1 MSPLPTPSRPSVR
14 HADAPGAVP
23 AAPSRSR
30 AAARAAAACLALG
43 AALLAACGPVGG
55 MGDRPRDGAS
65 GSAPIRAADP
75 ERGQALYENRCGE
88 CHSQSVHNRSARAAR
103 DFTGVLDQV
112 RRWDRNLGARWTDED
127 IRDVTV
133 YLTMTFYKYPCP
145 APMCS
150 AARTHGRP
158 PVSLA
163 AVAPTVPAGD

>member
-1 MSPLPTPSRPSVR
+1 MSPLPTPSRPSTR
-14 HADAPGAVP
+14 HAVTLGDVC
-23 AAPSRSR
+23 AAPSRTRSV
-30 AAARAAAACLALG
+30 ARGAAACLALA
-43 AALLAACGPVGG
+43 AALLGACGPVGG
-55 MGDRPRDGAS
+55 SGDRLGADTG

-112 RRWDRNLGARWTDED
+112 RRWDRNLGGRWTDED

-150 AARTHGRP
+150 AARTQRRP
-158 PVSLA
+158 PA
-163 AVAPTVPAGD
+163 PVAQGLPSATAGD